1 MFEEFKTYIENNYV
15 ALIIQNLF
23 GIIISV
29 LLIMLAV
36 FRKFIW
42 NKVRKVSKAILDKL
56 VDKIKEEVV
65 ESFIRN
71 NLPEISYI
79 LRQDLE
85 KELSRLQPPP
95 LPQGISGT
103 PCPKAGLYFSQQFPE
118 EQQVFEIDEI
128 FTEAQ
133 DSIGRYVKTYWVRVD
148 PASYLQWPR

>member
-1 MFEEFKTYIENNYV
+1 M
-15 ALIIQNLF
+15 
-23 GIIISV
+23 
-29 LLIMLAV
+29 
-36 FRKFIW
+36 
-42 NKVRKVSKAILDKL
+42 
-56 VDKIKEEVV
+56 DKIKEEVV

-133 DSIGRYVKTYWVRVD
+133 DSKGRYVKTYWVRVD
-148 PASYLQWPR
+148 PTSYLQWPR